1 MEAHDPL
8 PSPSP
13 GAPLFHHELVRQAL
27 VAAAT
32 DAALEAPMLDLLA
45 ALAASG
51 EVSATQAARGADR
64 FVAAL
69 DDLVLDCPPA
79 RAAAGRL
86 AAGLAARGVVAGE
99 GKDEEGVAA
108 GAGA

>member
-1 MEAHDPL
+1 
-8 PSPSP
+8 
-13 GAPLFHHELVRQAL
+13 
-27 VAAAT
+27 
-32 DAALEAPMLDLLA
+32 MLDLLA

-51 EVSATQAARGADR
+51 EVSTTQAARGAAR
-64 FVAAL
+64 FAAAL